1 MANTIQYT
9 GRIYVVWLLA
19 SMSQHSSTTVY
30 CMNSV
35 VFHFSTVCGILQ
47 FFDAVL
53 RYLATVSCG
62 IAVLGP
68 PRSTPQIVQTL
79 LYHMAGGEE
88 KL

>member
-1 MANTIQYT
+1 
-9 GRIYVVWLLA
+9 
-19 SMSQHSSTTVY
+19 MSQHSSTTVC

-53 RYLATVSCG
+53 RYLATFSCG

-68 PRSTPQIVQTL
+68 PRSTPLRVAEARAQVGL
-79 LYHMAGGEE
+79 LFVMSDTVPPCHPH
-88 KL
+88 L